1 MKVIQTLKRHPAA
14 VCLVFV
20 VVGCTTAAL
29 CVYFLLWKPMEEKSK
44 EAAQAQA
51 QAEAQAQ
58 AAQAQAKAAQ
68 AQAAQAQAQAAQA
81 QAQAAQAQ
89 AQAAQAEA
97 QAQANR
103 TESTLTN
110 CCPEALEAL
119 EAINTSLGEI
129 LGLPPV

>member
-20 VVGCTTAAL
+20 VVGYTTAAL

-81 QAQAAQAQ
+81 QAQAAQA
-89 AQAAQAEA
+89 EA

-103 TESTLTN
+103 TESTPTN

-119 EAINTSLGEI
+119 KTINTSLGEI

>member
-51 QAEAQAQ
+51 QAE
-58 AAQAQAKAAQ
+58 AQAQAKAAQ

>member
-1 MKVIQTLKRHPAA
+1 
-14 VCLVFV
+14 
-20 VVGCTTAAL
+20 
-29 CVYFLLWKPMEEKSK
+29 MEEKSK
-44 EAAQAQA
+44 EAAQAQ
-51 QAEAQAQ
+51 
-58 AAQAQAKAAQ
+58 
-68 AQAAQAQAQAAQA
+68 
-81 QAQAAQAQ
+81 
-89 AQAAQAEA
+89 AQAEA

>member
-81 QAQAAQAQ
+81 QAQAAQA
-89 AQAAQAEA
+89 EA